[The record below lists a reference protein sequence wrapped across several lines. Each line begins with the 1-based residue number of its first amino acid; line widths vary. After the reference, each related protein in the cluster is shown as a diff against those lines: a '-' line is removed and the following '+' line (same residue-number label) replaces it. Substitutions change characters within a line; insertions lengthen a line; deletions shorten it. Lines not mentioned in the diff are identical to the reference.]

1 MADNRFITF
10 LSLVNTRSYT
20 KTANELFI
28 SQPGVTHH
36 IKSLEAEYK
45 CKLFVVINKRLELT
59 EAGER
64 MVLYARKEIEEFDEL
79 VSSFEALGEKI
90 KVLRMAI
97 DNHLVKL
104 LSNFDFT
111 GLEVVDND
119 FDFKISDQFD
129 EALVNIEIKIFDC
142 ALAVNKNSLMALR
155 KRITNKALKNAKWL
169 VLNKKDYLYQALI
182 EYLDSDLNALEIN
195 NIDILLS
202 SIKDD
207 KIAILPLHL
216 INDDLVRIKI
226 PDFQIKERIYFQ
238 YPKNHPNIDK
248 LLRIKDDILYI
259 L

>member
-45 CKLFVVINKRLELT
+45 CKLFVVANKRLELT

-97 DNHLVKL
+97 DNHLVK
-104 LSNFDFT
+104 
-111 GLEVVDND
+111 
-119 FDFKISDQFD
+119 
-129 EALVNIEIKIFDC
+129 
-142 ALAVNKNSLMALR
+142 
-155 KRITNKALKNAKWL
+155 
-169 VLNKKDYLYQALI
+169 
-182 EYLDSDLNALEIN
+182 
-195 NIDILLS
+195 
-202 SIKDD
+202 
-207 KIAILPLHL
+207 
-216 INDDLVRIKI
+216 
-226 PDFQIKERIYFQ
+226 
-238 YPKNHPNIDK
+238 
-248 LLRIKDDILYI
+248 
-259 L
+259 